1 MCVVNPV
8 TEIAKIAVDTVRL
21 IQTVQVTAAENKV
34 ANYNAQQSINQAKI
48 AEKNAVYERQE
59 GIEDAREKRLQ
70 AIKNMG
76 STKTTLASGNISMS
90 SLSALDLIE
99 DEKISGE
106 IDALKVKG
114 DFLAQNRSALTM
126 FSFSL
131 IYLAFIFTAVVGT
144 IIAIGRGSKISNP
157 DVSTWPSTPCPQI
170 AQTQIRSQQSQTEQQ
185 GLTPKP
191 IFSCPKCGK
200 GIILQANPNVEP
212 SKCHGF
218 YCPKCHF
225 MFNWDPIVTIE

>member
-106 IDALKVKG
+106 IDALKII
-114 DFLAQNRSALTM
+114 DSSERRAQSYLDTSQRYYSNAALQSYKAKQNSIIK
-126 FSFSL
+126 SFGILGMTGNSVFE
-131 IYLAFIFTAVVGT
+131 YYNNK
-144 IIAIGRGSKISNP
+144 RG
-157 DVSTWPSTPCPQI
+157 
-170 AQTQIRSQQSQTEQQ
+170 
-185 GLTPKP
+185 
-191 IFSCPKCGK
+191 
-200 GIILQANPNVEP
+200 
-212 SKCHGF
+212 
-218 YCPKCHF
+218 
-225 MFNWDPIVTIE
+225 